1 MGATTLTAHN
11 WATGSSNAIHR
22 DDVAARHG
30 FRGGLVPGVGLFAY
44 LVAPAVEA
52 FGPGW
57 LGHGRL
63 EARFLKPIYDGETV
77 IAELVDG
84 GEVRL
89 LGGNGEV
96 RATGSAGRDPA
107 PPPDPA
113 AFDAPAPPDPRPAAT
128 EVDWAPGTPL
138 GAVGWTFSANKRAD
152 HLERL
157 GQGDL
162 AWLPPRTAHPGHLIE
177 LANELIVVNVQL
189 GPWIHTSSAIS
200 LHRPVTEGQRL
211 DARAVVAGTSER
223 KGNRHV
229 DLDVL
234 VLADGEPALSGRH
247 TAIYVLAERGG

>member
-1 MGATTLTAHN
+1 VGGTTLRAHN

-22 DDVAARHG
+22 DDVAARLG

-52 FGPGW
+52 FGPAW

-63 EARFLKPIYDGETV
+63 EARFRTPVYDGEQVT
-77 IAELVDG
+77 AELVDG

-89 LGGNGEV
+89 VAADGEV
-96 RATGSAGRDPA
+96 RATGTAGEDPASPPDPTAYPA
-107 PPPDPA
+107 PPP
-113 AFDAPAPPDPRPAAT
+113 PDTKPKAI

-138 GAVGWTFSANKRAD
+138 GAVAWTFSERKRED

-157 GQGDL
+157 GQGEL
-162 AWLPPRTAHPGHLIE
+162 PWLPPGTAHPGHLVE
-177 LANELIVVNVQL
+177 LGNELLVVNVDL
-189 GPWIHTSSAIS
+189 GPWIHTGSAVS
-200 LHRPVTEGQRL
+200 LHRAVTVGQHL
-211 DARAVVAGTSER
+211 EARAVVTGTRER

-247 TAIYVLAERGG
+247 TAIYVLAERG

>member
-1 MGATTLTAHN
+1 VGGTLTAHN

-22 DDVAARHG
+22 DDVAARLG

-44 LVAPAVEA
+44 LVAPVVEA
-52 FGPGW
+52 YGPGW

-63 EARFLKPIYDGETV
+63 EARFRTPVYDGEEVT
-77 IAELVDG
+77 AELVDG

-89 LGGNGEV
+89 VAADGEV
-96 RATGSAGRDPA
+96 RATGTAAQDPV

-113 AFDAPAPPDPRPAAT
+113 AFPAPAPPDRRPKAT
-128 EVDWAPGTPL
+128 EVDWGPGTPL
-138 GAVGWTFSANKRAD
+138 GAVAWTFSERKRDD

-162 AWLPPRTAHPGHLIE
+162 AWLPPDTAHPGHLVE
-177 LANELIVVNVQL
+177 LGNELLVVNVDL
-189 GPWIHTSSAIS
+189 GPWIHTGSAVS
-200 LHRPVTEGQRL
+200 LHRAVTVGQRL
-211 DARAVVAGTSER
+211 EARAVVTGTRER